1 MGTVAGIETNPYVEG
16 EKIMINLTLLET
28 RLSSGPAIVEVV
40 IDINGVLA
48 FQKQLP
54 LTAFN
59 EKVKTWKK
67 MEVYLECHPHLVTK
81 LSFEDKELLYYLCE
95 VGDKNGFRCSY
106 VKDKVLVSK
115 DGENYG
121 IYDAQIFEDLIN
133 DIEYI
138 DILYE
143 QNQEGIY
150 TKEKEVFDDFFDALI
165 DVVKQSSSNPFM
177 ELQFTEFE
185 EMKDAIPEIENEILL
200 QVNEDKEEYQ
210 TNAFYVRLREDVFF
224 ARYTYYKG
232 KFEWE
237 YEVVS

>member
-1 MGTVAGIETNPYVEG
+1 
-16 EKIMINLTLLET
+16 MINLTLLET
-28 RLSSGPAIVEVV
+28 NLNSPAIVEV
-40 IDINGVLA
+40 IININGVLA
-48 FQKQLP
+48 YSKQLP
-54 LTAFN
+54 LNIFN
-59 EKVKTWKK
+59 RDIKVWKK

-95 VGDKNGFRCSY
+95 VGNENGFRCSY

-121 IYDAQIFEDLIN
+121 VYDAQIFEDLIN
-133 DIEYI
+133 DIEYM

-143 QNQEGIY
+143 QNQLGIY
-150 TKEKEVFDDFFDALI
+150 EKEKEVFDGLFDAMNGS
-165 DVVKQSSSNPFM
+165 QSNPFM

-185 EMKDAIPEIENEILL
+185 TMKDVIPHIEDEILL

-224 ARYTYYKG
+224 ARYSYVKG
-232 KFEWE
+232 NFEWE